1 MAQNL
6 QSSVN
11 EASMDLEP
19 GSLKLMFSTGVASPV
34 FTGKKIRGEAGGGG
48 DEYESIKVVLVESQT
63 NQPFI
68 SRFPASIRVRIV
80 LLPEEFGGS
89 TTVDGGGVW
98 TTSEFKNSV
107 ITNWENKKKILRGD
121 PFVDLKNGSGS
132 VGEIRIKHDKKHLS
146 KCRFRLGAM
155 VVGCA
160 YEIKEAITEHFE
172 VQDRRNDL
180 SSKRRP
186 VSLNDNVS
194 RLKNVG
200 RKGVLRLES
209 KNIMTVKDFL
219 ENLSSNPLALQE
231 IYGSSGKKWDDTV
244 RHAKT
249 SIINK
254 KCNVCGSVGS
264 TSRHE
269 DNPSFADH
277 VDFTRLDAELYMP
290 SPSSSSNDTITT
302 LDPIPDIDDTE
313 NFFQYFMS
321 KIFMEELLK

>member
-1 MAQNL
+1 
-6 QSSVN
+6 
-11 EASMDLEP
+11 MDLEP

-155 VVGCA
+155 VV
-160 YEIKEAITEHFE
+160 
-172 VQDRRNDL
+172 V

-209 KNIMTVKDFL
+209 KNIMT
-219 ENLSSNPLALQE
+219 
-231 IYGSSGKKWDDTV
+231 
-244 RHAKT
+244 
-249 SIINK
+249 
-254 KCNVCGSVGS
+254 CNVCGSVGS